1 MRQRA
6 VLRPYLP
13 YAFDRGMATHY
24 PCIPFERYADDIL
37 CPCRSETQARE
48 LWTVLEQRFADC
60 GLRVHPD
67 KTTIVYCKDADRRG
81 PYPNEKF
88 DFLGYTFR
96 PRRSKNRWGK
106 YFVNFS
112 PGISNTAAKA
122 IRQTIRGWQLDCR
135 IDKKV
140 DDLARM
146 FNPVIQGWLTY
157 YGRYYK
163 SALYPTLRSLD
174 RRLVRWAM
182 AKYKRL
188 KRHRRRSEHWIR
200 RVAGQSPKLF
210 AHWRVLHR
218 AVAGQ

>member
-1 MRQRA
+1 
-6 VLRPYLP
+6 
-13 YAFDRGMATHY
+13 MATHY
-24 PCIPFERYADDIL
+24 PFIPFERYADDIL
-37 CPCRSETQARE
+37 CHCRSETQTRE
-48 LWTVLEQRFADC
+48 LWTVLEQRFAAC
-60 GLRVHPD
+60 GLRLHPD
-67 KTTIVYCKDADRRG
+67 KPTIVYCKDADRRG
-81 PYPNEKF
+81 QYPNEQF

-122 IRQTIRGWQLDCR
+122 IRQTIRDWQLDCR

-146 FNPVIQGWLTY
+146 FNPVIQGWINY

-163 SALYPTLRSLD
+163 SALYPTLRYLD

-188 KRHRRRSEHWIR
+188 RRHRRRSEHWIR